1 MAPFESVTLEVPEH
15 SVLALCTD
23 GLVEVRD
30 HDSLMPWVSFA
41 QVQRSWVSRITT
53 PTGRR
58 LGRCGTAGSDCAA
71 AAPASTGVRRCRGR
85 RSGGTW

>member
-23 GLVEVRD
+23 GLIEARD

-41 QVQRSWVSRITT
+41 QVRAAGCRGSTT

-58 LGRCGTAGSDCAA
+58 LGGCGTAGSDCAA